1 MARPASSRASRSPAL
16 AAASLPPADTRQRL
30 LQATE
35 YLVYSGGI
43 HATGI
48 DLIVKTS
55 GVARKSLY
63 QLYPNKDALVA
74 AALEARDAR
83 WMQWFIDATSTAP
96 TPHARLLSM
105 FDALREWFASDGF
118 RGCAFLN
125 AAGEIGDDASP
136 ILAVSREHKARLLA
150 YVRDLTH
157 AAALPA
163 PDDTALQWLVL
174 LDGAIAVAL
183 VSRDPSIADNARRA
197 AQAVLK
203 ASGGHVD
210 DAHPPS

>member
-1 MARPASSRASRSPAL
+1 MAHASSPAV
-16 AAASLPPADTRQRL
+16 AGTQQRL

-35 YLVYSGGI
+35 HLIYSGGI

-63 QLYPNKDALVA
+63 QHYPNKEALVA
-74 AALEARDAR
+74 AALQARDER
-83 WMQWFIDATSTAP
+83 WMQWFIRATSTAASP
-96 TPHARLLSM
+96 QARLLSL

-125 AAGEIGDDASP
+125 AAGEIGDDDSP

-150 YVRDLTH
+150 YVRELTR
-157 AAALPA
+157 AAALPD
-163 PDDTALQWLVL
+163 PDEAALQWLVL
-174 LDGAIAVAL
+174 IDGAIAVAL
-183 VSRDPSIADNARRA
+183 VSRDPAIADSAQRA
-197 AQAVLK
+197 AAQLLRTA
-203 ASGGHVD
+203 G
-210 DAHPPS
+210 

>member
-1 MARPASSRASRSPAL
+1 MTSISP
-16 AAASLPPADTRQRL
+16 SPVADTRQRL

-35 YLVYSGGI
+35 QLIYAGGI
-43 HATGI
+43 HATGM

-63 QLYPNKDALVA
+63 RHYPNKDALVA
-74 AALEARDAR
+74 AALTARDER
-83 WMQWFIDATSTAP
+83 WMQWFIGATSTAASP
-96 TPHARLLSM
+96 KARVLSM

-150 YVRDLTH
+150 YVRELTQ
-157 AAALPA
+157 AAALPD
-163 PDDTALQWLVL
+163 PDEAALQLLVL
-174 LDGAIAVAL
+174 IDGAIAVAL
-183 VSRDPSIADNARRA
+183 VSRDPAIADSAQRA
-197 AQAVLK
+197 AARLLR
-203 ASGGHVD
+203 D
-210 DAHPPS
+210 TD